1 MSRQHSTPDIHDR
14 REWITLE
21 DLAIGAGVQSSL
33 IERLVDLG
41 LLEPAGP
48 PGEPP
53 VFLAAAALRLH
64 AIQRIRRDIGVNLA
78 GVGVILDLLERV
90 RALERE
96 LARLRLRE

>member
-1 MSRQHSTPDIHDR
+1 MSPQHSTADVHDR

-21 DLAIGAGVQSSL
+21 DLASGAGVQPLL

-41 LLEPAGP
+41 LLESAGP
-48 PGEPP
+48 PGQPP

-96 LARLRLRE
+96 LERLRLRE